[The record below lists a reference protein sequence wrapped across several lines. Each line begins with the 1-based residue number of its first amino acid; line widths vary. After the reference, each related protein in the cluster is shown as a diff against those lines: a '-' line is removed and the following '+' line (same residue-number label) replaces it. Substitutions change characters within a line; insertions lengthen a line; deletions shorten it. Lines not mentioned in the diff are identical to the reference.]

1 MSKYD
6 RAAESYQKR
15 DLPPAPSIT
24 LVTTSLTIKLET
36 RSKMRRIKELL
47 NAKGVKYEH
56 IDLALED
63 RGDEIAAKTGRREV
77 PQLLVNG
84 RFIGT
89 ADDVQ
94 EFEDEGAL
102 DGMLGLM

>member
-1 MSKYD
+1 MAS
-6 RAAESYQKR
+6 ANVTVHE
-15 DLPPAPSIT
+15 LPPTPSIV
-24 LVTTSLTIKLET
+24 LVTTSLAVKLET
-36 RSKMRRIKELL
+36 RSKMRRIQQLL
-47 NAKGVKYEH
+47 NAKGVDYEH
-56 IDLALED
+56 VDLALED
-63 RGDEIAAKTGRREV
+63 RGDEIASKTGRREV

-89 ADDVQ
+89 AEDVQ